1 VPLGESRNPWEGYA
15 VPQYKSGSIK
25 AADDKTDLYYRMVLP
40 PNFDPTKKYPT
51 IVYVYGG
58 PHAHNIA
65 ATWHWNSRS
74 WETYMAQKGYV
85 LFILDNR
92 GSEHRGKEF
101 EQATFRQ
108 LGQVEMLDQIKG
120 VEYLKT
126 LPYVDAEKMGVHGWS
141 FGGFMTISLMTNYPD
156 IFKVGVAGG
165 PVIDWSKYEVMYT
178 ERYMDLPEI
187 NPKGYAKTCL
197 EDKAK
202 DLQGRLLIIIGMN
215 DPVVV
220 PQHAMQFINACN
232 EAGTYPD
239 FYVYPGEEHN
249 MQGHMSVHLHE
260 KITRYFEDFLK

>member
-1 VPLGESRNPWEGYA
+1 
-15 VPQYKSGSIK
+15 
-25 AADDKTDLYYRMVLP
+25 
-40 PNFDPTKKYPT
+40 
-51 IVYVYGG
+51 
-58 PHAHNIA
+58 
-65 ATWHWNSRS
+65 
-74 WETYMAQKGYV
+74 
-85 LFILDNR
+85 
-92 GSEHRGKEF
+92 
-101 EQATFRQ
+101 
-108 LGQVEMLDQIKG
+108 MLDQIKG

-187 NPKGYAKTCL
+187 NPKGYAKPCL
-197 EDKAK
+197 EDKAN

-220 PQHAMQFINACN
+220 PQHAMQFINARN
-232 EAGTYPD
+232 EAGTYPV